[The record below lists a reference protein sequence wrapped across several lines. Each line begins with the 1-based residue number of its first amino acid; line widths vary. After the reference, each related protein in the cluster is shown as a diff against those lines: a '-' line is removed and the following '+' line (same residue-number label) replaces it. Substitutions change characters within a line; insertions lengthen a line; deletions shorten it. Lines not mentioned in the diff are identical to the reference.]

1 MTSKKGLP
9 NVYCVKCGVEL
20 ADSEKKC
27 PLCGTEAFLPNGRGE
42 TPYPKFVDEYKKI
55 KPIGVIIIL
64 TCLMTLGALLNI
76 IIDLRISLAV
86 TWSGYSVGGILLL
99 YITVVLP
106 MWFTRPNPVIF
117 VPCDFAAATLYLLYV
132 NLSTGGKWFL
142 TLAFPAIGAAALI
155 VTAVIALTR
164 YLKRGF
170 LYIGGGLLIATGGYC
185 MLIEFL
191 IKLTFGGKM
200 KFLWSLYPLTA
211 CFILG
216 ISMIIA
222 AICTPVR
229 ETLKRKL
236 FI

>member
-1 MTSKKGLP
+1 MGKADTLVFDKTGTLTYGKPAVCDVLPLAEGMTAEELLTLTASAEQKSEHPLGRAVTDAAQKQGFPLSECGEFRMEVGRGIHG
-9 NVYCVKCGVEL
+9 NVGGRAL
-20 ADSEKKC
+20 
-27 PLCGTEAFLPNGRGE
+27 LCGTEAFLPNGRGE

-170 LYIGGGLLIATGGYC
+170 LYI
-185 MLIEFL
+185 
-191 IKLTFGGKM
+191 
-200 KFLWSLYPLTA
+200 
-211 CFILG
+211 
-216 ISMIIA
+216 
-222 AICTPVR
+222 
-229 ETLKRKL
+229 
-236 FI
+236 